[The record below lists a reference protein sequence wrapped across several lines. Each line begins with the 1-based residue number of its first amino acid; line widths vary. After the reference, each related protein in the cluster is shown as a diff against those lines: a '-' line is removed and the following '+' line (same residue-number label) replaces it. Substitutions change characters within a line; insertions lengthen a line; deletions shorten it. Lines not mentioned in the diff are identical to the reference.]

1 MNQPLLLPSALT
13 LARYRIRFIPEKG
26 LPLPEFKETILRG
39 GLGLALKQGACIRPT
54 GAQCQACAA
63 PEVCAYAYLFE
74 SKIPVDT
81 EVLRAASDV
90 PAPYVF
96 AAALERQLLAA
107 GEPFDFTL
115 TLFGDAIRYLPYLVA
130 ALRLMGMQGL
140 GRSSVRCHLQAVYW
154 LAPAGEATALF
165 VGPEHGVL
173 RSQPAAYTVGAWA
186 GASASQATA
195 LTIQFES
202 PTTLKHNGDILHD
215 APPFHV
221 IIRTL
226 LRRVSS
232 LSYFHGGQ
240 RWETDYRG
248 WIARAETVT
257 TSAAAVQ
264 WQDWERYST
273 RTQRRM
279 PLGGLVGTVTY
290 AGDVAPFLPLLRL
303 GELIHVGKNA
313 VFGNGRF
320 VVGSRE

>member
-1 MNQPLLLPSALT
+1 MNQLLLLPTDLK
-13 LARYRIRFIPEKG
+13 LARYCIRFSPEKS
-26 LPLPEFKETILRG
+26 LPLPEFKETMLRG

-54 GAQCQACAA
+54 GVQCQECAA
-63 PEVCAYAYLFE
+63 PEICAYAYLFG
-74 SKIPVDT
+74 SKRPPEA

-90 PAPYVF
+90 PAPYIF
-96 AAALERQLLAA
+96 AAQREQQLLAA
-107 GEPFDFTL
+107 SEPFDFTL
-115 TLFGDAIRYLPYLVA
+115 TLVGGAIRYLPYLVA
-130 ALRLMGMQGL
+130 ALRLMGIQGL
-140 GRSSVRCHLQAVYW
+140 GQSRIRCHLQAVYW
-154 LAPAGEATALF
+154 LAPDGEATALF
-165 VGPEHGVL
+165 VGPVHGVL
-173 RSQPAAYTVGAWA
+173 RAQPAACTVGAWA
-186 GASASQATA
+186 AVGATQAA
-195 LTIQFES
+195 AVTIHFES

-221 IIRTL
+221 LIRTL

-248 WIARAETVT
+248 WIERAEAVT
-257 TSAAAVQ
+257 TTDAAVE
-264 WQDWERYST
+264 WHDGSRYST

-290 AGDVAPFLPLLRL
+290 SGDLTPFLPLLRL

-320 VVGSRE
+320 VIADC